1 MNYLVAQDE
10 IPNQPVGIAKSSLI
24 PLEAFQGREW
34 SASLSGEFAL
44 VKEPGEVNIMF
55 RAT

>member
-10 IPNQPVGIAKSSLI
+10 IPNQPVGIAKRFSM

-34 SASLSGEFAL
+34 SASLTGEFAFKTR
-44 VKEPGEVNIMF
+44 VKL
-55 RAT
+55 T